1 VLEGVRER
9 ERERER
15 GRESEWSGVCV
26 CFGPKLM
33 TGPNNIIKFN
43 ALIFHGLTEAKK
55 TCTHRGLSQI
65 NHKHKFYHFISAR

>member
-1 VLEGVRER
+1 
-9 ERERER
+9 
-15 GRESEWSGVCV
+15 
-26 CFGPKLM
+26 M